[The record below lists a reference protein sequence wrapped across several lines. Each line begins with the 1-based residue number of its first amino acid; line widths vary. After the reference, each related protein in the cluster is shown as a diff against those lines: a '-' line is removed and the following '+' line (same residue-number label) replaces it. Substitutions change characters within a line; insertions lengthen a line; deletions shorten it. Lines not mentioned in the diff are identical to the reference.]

1 MRCVRPVCDFSEL
14 RPWPADTE
22 EHTVSP
28 WPFPSK
34 LKLGADITPHFPQHR
49 QRQLLRALGHPA
61 QRPRNIPLAT
71 PGGPAE
77 TRAHAVAPCS
87 ERGGGRNPR
96 PVCTALSG
104 GRRRT
109 CTRVRRAQ
117 PMPDAERC
125 AEHRRV
131 PPRSHL
137 SCPALKVKFTGLKTN
152 PKEKHSY
159 LCCALGLAIC
169 AGPGRCGC
177 AAQCAACVS
186 PALFAPSLRHPWLT
200 FHIK

>member
-87 ERGGGRNPR
+87 EGGG
-96 PVCTALSG
+96 G
-104 GRRRT
+104 EE
-109 CTRVRRAQ
+109 TRGQSAR
-117 PMPDAERC
+117 
-125 AEHRRV
+125 
-131 PPRSHL
+131 L
-137 SCPALKVKFTGLKTN
+137 
-152 PKEKHSY
+152 
-159 LCCALGLAIC
+159 
-169 AGPGRCGC
+169 
-177 AAQCAACVS
+177 
-186 PALFAPSLRHPWLT
+186 
-200 FHIK
+200 